1 MDEFNN
7 LPWLEEVDHTRKLGL
22 AGKMEQERNH
32 FLSILR
38 SHRLNV
44 RLLKILRSYHLN
56 DRLLK
61 ILRSHQLNVHHLP
74 NYNPLRTI
82 HHSRHQEFHVHLLT
96 TIHHNLQRHRR
107 HHRKKESEP
116 IDDEI

>member
-7 LPWLEEVDHTRKLGL
+7 LLWLEEEDHTRKLGL

-32 FLSILR
+32 FLS
-38 SHRLNV
+38 
-44 RLLKILRSYHLN
+44 ILRSYHLN

>member
-7 LPWLEEVDHTRKLGL
+7 LLWLEEEDHTRKLGL

-44 RLLKILRSYHLN
+44 HLLKILRSP
-56 DRLLK
+56 
-61 ILRSHQLNVHHLP
+61 QLNVHHLP
-74 NYNPLRTI
+74 NYNLLRTI
-82 HHSRHQEFHVHLLT
+82 HHSRHQELHVHLLT
-96 TIHHNLQRHRR
+96 KILHHNLQRHRR
-107 HHRKKESEP
+107 RRKKELEP